1 MGARG
6 CWNGPGREVG
16 AAEEGLGGFQLH
28 GVNIFHKPFN
38 TLKSMLVHPK
48 DKIDKK
54 DKCGV
59 VYQIPCDSSPSTY
72 IGETARAL
80 GERFNE
86 HSKSDKESAVREHTL
101 SSGHSISLENIK
113 ILASESRYNPRKIRE
128 ALEIYKNNPKLN
140 RDQAV
145 ISIFQQQSS
154 IRPRTERSKRRQIS
168 T

>member
-1 MGARG
+1 
-6 CWNGPGREVG
+6 
-16 AAEEGLGGFQLH
+16 
-28 GVNIFHKPFN
+28 
-38 TLKSMLVHPK
+38 MLAHPK
-48 DKIDKK
+48 DKIEKI

-59 VYQIPCDSSPSTY
+59 VYQIPCDSCPSTY

-80 GERFNE
+80 GDRFKE

-140 RDQAV
+140 RDQGV
-145 ISIFQQQSS
+145 EIPPVLLQLLQPPSQGPSNIPGP
-154 IRPRTERSKRRQIS
+154 PRVGTRFRTNSL
-168 T
+168 